1 VLARSRPH
9 ARGEYVHARLYTPEA
24 AAAGGIG
31 SAYKRIGGNGVSE
44 LAAS

>member
-1 VLARSRPH
+1 MRV
-9 ARGEYVHARLYTPEA
+9 YIPEA
-24 AAAGGIG
+24 GGGGDGGIR